1 MNTKPKLLIHLRL
14 VTPENYMLLVV
25 ELERLMMV
33 NRALLQEN
41 EQLISTNAK
50 SLGVER
56 LLQAN
61 AKLNEEIAL
70 LRKKIGLHGQ
80 TDQKEDPLLCIDNY
94 WNSQDEAKYQ
104 QTIAQ
109 QNSVIDKLS
118 QTVLAKD
125 REVERVKQEAVDIE
139 KKCQELVRTNRI
151 LRQENIDKQIKMDT
165 LQSQLMQRAAEEKAS
180 LRAEFKAKMDIL
192 ESKALQILKINQ
204 QRESDYQK
212 RLQETESRFKQL
224 LELSEREKK
233 ALEDQLLSAERKL
246 QTTESGRNKIKMI
259 GETLKVYVNF
269 LGRKPDQS
277 NELNLSL
284 EEAKRAIRQL
294 TEEKDG
300 LGELLERI
308 DTVFRTVNTQR
319 QKLEREVDFL
329 LISSRRMKQILVL
342 KEVELR
348 ELVHKHRIE
357 LKLSQEEIEKLFQEN
372 CSLKLRHMLVC
383 LELERL
389 LNSPR
394 EIPVKSFVE
403 MKDAAVETD
412 PFHQLTMSSVVLE
425 DKIETE
431 PSSPV
436 KVSKPFDYS
445 RSK

>member
-109 QNSVIDKLS
+109 QNGVIDKLS

-125 REVERVKQEAVDIE
+125 REVERVKQEAADIE
-139 KKCQELVRTNRI
+139 KKYQELLRTNRQ

-212 RLQETESRFKQL
+212 ILQETESRFKQL
-224 LELSEREKK
+224 LESSEREKK

-269 LGRKPDQS
+269 LGRKPDQP

-348 ELVHKHRIE
+348 ELVHKHKIE

-403 MKDAAVETD
+403 MKDASVETD